1 MATIAARGLATLLV
15 VLAAGPPAAA
25 AGPAT
30 EPLPQKAFEVTRLA
44 DGVHAVIWTEP
55 LADPIEGNAL
65 FIVND
70 RDVVVVD
77 SALFPSST
85 RRMIAALRQITDKPV
100 RYVINTHWHDDH
112 HDGNYLY
119 REAWPGVEFVS
130 HPATRANI
138 LEHTYKPR
146 PGILEEYQEAEVRY
160 ARWVETGLDDEGK
173 PLEPRR
179 RERARE
185 LVALLQTA
193 IDELGQMQE
202 MPPDLTFTERLVL
215 VRGERTIEV
224 RWLGRG
230 NTAGDVVVFL
240 PKERIVAS
248 GDLVVYPIP
257 FCFGSYYGE
266 WIDTLAALDALEADV
281 LVPGHGPVMRDR
293 DYLHTVQDLLRAIV
307 AETKRAAADGLTLEQ
322 AEQSIKLP
330 EWRARLAGDDVER
343 GQAFDA
349 FVLAPAIE
357 RAYRQ
362 AKGEDPPEGRAGA

>member
-1 MATIAARGLATLLV
+1 MATIAVRGLATLLV

-85 RRMIAALRQITDKPV
+85 RRMIAALRGITDKPV

-185 LVALLQTA
+185 LVALLHTA